1 MYHKGVCINNGA
13 VPALESLFNSNQEKL
28 RNKVCLNYVYFIL
41 MTHTYACFC
50 LYGKAIEAVGK
61 IASHD
66 GKAREYVINGGIMLR
81 LLALIQP
88 NTSVVTLRYLTYVV
102 CKNRNPETVIFIQNR
117 WTLSIILGNTHSTKS
132 ANLDSNLVC
141 YPYAEYMT

>member
-28 RNKVCLNYVYFIL
+28 RNKVCLNCFFIL

-50 LYGKAIEAVGK
+50 LYGKAIEAIGK

-88 NTSVVTLRYLTYVV
+88 NTSVVTLRYLTYVM
-102 CKNRNPETVIFIQNR
+102 CKNANSETLGFIQKQMDAVDYFGQY
-117 WTLSIILGNTHSTKS
+117 S
-132 ANLDSNLVC
+132 
-141 YPYAEYMT
+141 